1 MDKKACAAM
10 HSVHL
15 RNMLGCERRTHR
27 EEMGDESEAFV
38 DIFPEI
44 TYIEGI
50 LYTLMYCVCEWLFT
64 CDCHV
69 TITCAGGSQSG
80 FFTVDEGVSS

>member
-27 EEMGDESEAFV
+27 EEMGDESDTFV
-38 DIFPEI
+38 DLFPEI
-44 TYIEGI
+44 TYIEGQVTN
-50 LYTLMYCVCEWLFT
+50 TLSFT
-64 CDCHV
+64 
-69 TITCAGGSQSG
+69 
-80 FFTVDEGVSS
+80 TVM